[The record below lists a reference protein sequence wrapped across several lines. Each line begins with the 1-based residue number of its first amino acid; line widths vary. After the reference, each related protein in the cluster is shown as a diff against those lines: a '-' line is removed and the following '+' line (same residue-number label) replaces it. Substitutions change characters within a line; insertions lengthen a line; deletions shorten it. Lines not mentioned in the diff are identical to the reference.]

1 MKKIIHHTW
10 FLTITAFL
18 VLSFNVSFAQQSEDM
33 TLEKLQ
39 TLAKDN
45 YPLLKQKQTYA
56 DIGNNKAKQLNT
68 NFLPQINV
76 VGQATYQSEVTEFKF
91 PIPGAAGFS
100 QKPDQYSFGVELKEN
115 ILDYG
120 MIKTQKQIEK
130 EGAEI
135 QSQQVDA
142 EYLKLKDRINQLYG
156 NICLQQEN
164 KKIMYLRI
172 KELDAKRAKMKSAV
186 DHGAALQSNFL
197 ILESEYLSTQ
207 QKIEEINSNLII
219 WYKTLTILTNKSMD
233 TTTVFSDMQKEI
245 QVQST
250 NIRPEYKLYD
260 LQSNSLKLKEKMLF
274 KNNLPKLFVFGR
286 GYYGR
291 PGYNF
296 LNNDFRPYG
305 IVGAGLSWN
314 VSAYYTYSKEAKNIQ
329 LNHDII
335 TNQKKIFDMNLQS
348 VLVQQQEEIN
358 KLQRMIKM
366 DQKIVEVKTAVRKAS
381 SSQLDNGV
389 ITSSDYIVDLNAEN
403 QAQFNLKLHEIQL
416 MMAKQNY
423 NTSLGY

>member
-1 MKKIIHHTW
+1 MNIVKHKTW
-10 FLTITAFL
+10 FLTFAGLLMVSITH
-18 VLSFNVSFAQQSEDM
+18 SFAQQGEEM

-39 TLAKDN
+39 LLAKDN
-45 YPLLKQKQTYA
+45 YPLLKQKQTYV

-172 KELDAKRAKMKSAV
+172 NELEAKRAKMKSAV
-186 DHGAALQSNFL
+186 DNGASLQSNFL

-207 QKIEEINSNLII
+207 QKIEEINSNLIS
-219 WYKTLTILTNKSMD
+219 WYKTLTILTNKPMD
-233 TTTVFSDMQKEI
+233 TTTVFSDMQKEVQI
-245 QVQST
+245 QSA

-314 VSAYYTYSKEAKNIQ
+314 VSAYYTYSKETKNIQ
-329 LNHDII
+329 LNNDII

-348 VLVQQQEEIN
+348 VLVQQQEEIT
-358 KLQRMIKM
+358 KLQRMITM
-366 DQKIVEVKTAVRKAS
+366 DKKIVEVKTAVRKAS